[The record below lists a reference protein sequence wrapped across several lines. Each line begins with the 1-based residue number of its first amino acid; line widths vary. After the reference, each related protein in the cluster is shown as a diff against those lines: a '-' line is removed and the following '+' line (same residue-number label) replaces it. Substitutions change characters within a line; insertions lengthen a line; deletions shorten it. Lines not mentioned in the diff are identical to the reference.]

1 MNLHHKALR
10 HFISASVIVLTSSFL
25 IYELIASDRAMNA
38 YMRYIM
44 ERADSSFLYDKY
56 QNQSIAAHLMRTFEA
71 PGEPV
76 TTEKRRAFCDAFET
90 INGTQTGSLPCWR
103 KRLKHRF
110 VKAIMLFVSAAM
122 SSVSFLSITLRI
134 WLSIC
139 QSASFVTCKLSHRIS
154 QFIFPPG
161 FIICSPMTQL
171 MMPTRLPTRSSI

>member
-71 PGEPV
+71 PGDPV
-76 TTEKRRAFCDAFET
+76 TAEKRRAFCDAFEA
-90 INGTQTGSLPCWR
+90 INGTHGVNLTRRYMAPC
-103 KRLKHRF
+103 KPPLHNVPIILMTPFYCLRLIR
-110 VKAIMLFVSAAM
+110 
-122 SSVSFLSITLRI
+122 R
-134 WLSIC
+134 
-139 QSASFVTCKLSHRIS
+139 
-154 QFIFPPG
+154 
-161 FIICSPMTQL
+161 
-171 MMPTRLPTRSSI
+171 

>member
-71 PGEPV
+71 PGDPSPQKNAARFA
-76 TTEKRRAFCDAFET
+76 TP
-90 INGTQTGSLPCWR
+90 L
-103 KRLKHRF
+103 RLLTVRT
-110 VKAIMLFVSAAM
+110 VS
-122 SSVSFLSITLRI
+122 T
-134 WLSIC
+134 
-139 QSASFVTCKLSHRIS
+139 
-154 QFIFPPG
+154 
-161 FIICSPMTQL
+161 
-171 MMPTRLPTRSSI
+171 

>member
-71 PGEPV
+71 PGAP
-76 TTEKRRAFCDAFET
+76 
-90 INGTQTGSLPCWR
+90 SLQKNAARFAMPL
-103 KRLKHRF
+103 RLLTVRT
-110 VKAIMLFVSAAM
+110 VS
-122 SSVSFLSITLRI
+122 T
-134 WLSIC
+134 
-139 QSASFVTCKLSHRIS
+139 
-154 QFIFPPG
+154 
-161 FIICSPMTQL
+161 
-171 MMPTRLPTRSSI
+171 

>member
-71 PGEPV
+71 PGDPV
-76 TTEKRRAFCDAFET
+76 TAEKRRAFCDAFEA
-90 INGTQTGSLPCWR
+90 INGTHG
-103 KRLKHRF
+103 
-110 VKAIMLFVSAAM
+110 V
-122 SSVSFLSITLRI
+122 
-134 WLSIC
+134 
-139 QSASFVTCKLSHRIS
+139 
-154 QFIFPPG
+154 
-161 FIICSPMTQL
+161 
-171 MMPTRLPTRSSI
+171 

>member
-71 PGEPV
+71 P
-76 TTEKRRAFCDAFET
+76 ET
-90 INGTQTGSLPCWR
+90 PSPQKNTARFATP
-103 KRLKHRF
+103 LKLLTVRT
-110 VKAIMLFVSAAM
+110 VS
-122 SSVSFLSITLRI
+122 T
-134 WLSIC
+134 
-139 QSASFVTCKLSHRIS
+139 
-154 QFIFPPG
+154 
-161 FIICSPMTQL
+161 
-171 MMPTRLPTRSSI
+171 

>member
-71 PGEPV
+71 PGDPV
-76 TTEKRRAFCDAFET
+76 TAEKRRAFCDAFEA
-90 INGTQTGSLPCWR
+90 INGTHGVNLTRHNYPGLHGTLQT
-103 KRLKHRF
+103 
-110 VKAIMLFVSAAM
+110 AA
-122 SSVSFLSITLRI
+122 
-134 WLSIC
+134 
-139 QSASFVTCKLSHRIS
+139 
-154 QFIFPPG
+154 
-161 FIICSPMTQL
+161 TQ
-171 MMPTRLPTRSSI
+171 

>member
-71 PGEPV
+71 PGDPV
-76 TTEKRRAFCDAFET
+76 TAEKRRAFCDAFEA
-90 INGTQTGSLPCWR
+90 INGTHG
-103 KRLKHRF
+103 
-110 VKAIMLFVSAAM
+110 V
-122 SSVSFLSITLRI
+122 TL
-134 WLSIC
+134 
-139 QSASFVTCKLSHRIS
+139 
-154 QFIFPPG
+154 
-161 FIICSPMTQL
+161 
-171 MMPTRLPTRSSI
+171 TRHNYPV